1 MQLAESLCPV
11 HEVSE
16 RRSGS
21 YRYAMLLGLH
31 GLLLSLAV
39 SEGGIHTYRVS
50 QVNQKITKCFSEVL
64 LECIVQLKKCNCSV
78 SGASWPFSPA
88 FPLFLSSSPHLAL
101 HSSVSATSHVW
112 GFPFCTAFVHQVSN
126 ELFNNLVAHFVG
138 CAGPARWVASVARST
153 ARWCLPA

>member
-1 MQLAESLCPV
+1 MGEETLHPIRGSFSGVFGQLPAIFALDATEQTLQIAERPASGFWPGKARGNPAMQLAESLCPV

-21 YRYAMLLGLH
+21 YRYGMLLGLH

-64 LECIVQLKKCNCSV
+64 LGSIVQLKKCNCS
-78 SGASWPFSPA
+78 ASRHPPI
-88 FPLFLSSSPHLAL
+88 FPLVKRGGSISKKL
-101 HSSVSATSHVW
+101 W
-112 GFPFCTAFVHQVSN
+112 
-126 ELFNNLVAHFVG
+126 
-138 CAGPARWVASVARST
+138 
-153 ARWCLPA
+153 